1 MRKSVYALGC
11 VLGLSVAAVGAQ
23 DLPVKNAK
31 RIVAMDFGALDT
43 LAELGAANKVV
54 ALPKEN
60 APEYM
65 SVYTTAAYQNTGGMK
80 SPDLAVIKAA
90 KPDVIIMTG
99 RQNAA
104 YDELVK
110 IAPTIRYATDSTKY
124 LASAKDNTLMLGE
137 MVGNKALA
145 EQKWAALEA
154 KVKGVQAQADAS
166 PLKATVM
173 LHNGG
178 KLMVSNSG
186 YAGFIHDVLHV
197 KKADANVGD
206 ERVVVDAAYL
216 NKVNPDLIY
225 IIDRSGAIG
234 QPPLDMKLFADKNM
248 QNVKAVKNQKVV
260 VLTPKLW
267 YLSGGGLQSIAL
279 QADEVAKHLGQ

>member
-1 MRKSVYALGC
+1 MKKSFCALGC

-23 DLPVKNAK
+23 ELPVKNAK

-43 LAELGAANKVV
+43 LAELGATNKVV

-65 SVYTTAAYQNTGGMK
+65 SVYTTDSYVNTGGMK
-80 SPDLAVIKAA
+80 TPDISVIKAA
-90 KPDVIIMTG
+90 KPDVIVMTG

-104 YDELVK
+104 YDDLTKV
-110 IAPTIRYATDSTKY
+110 APTIRYATDSTKY
-124 LASAKDNTLMLGE
+124 LASAKDNAVMLGE
-137 MVGNKALA
+137 LVGKKALA
-145 EQKWAALEA
+145 EQKWAALET
-154 KVKGVQAQADAS
+154 KLKGIQAQADAS

-178 KLMVSNSG
+178 KLMVSNSS
-186 YAGFIHDVLHV
+186 YAAFIHDVLHV
-197 KKADANVGD
+197 KKADAALSND
-206 ERVVVDAAYL
+206 RVVVDAAYL
-216 NKVNPDLIY
+216 NKVNPDIIY
-225 IIDRSGAIG
+225 VVDRSGAVG
-234 QPPLDMKLFADKNM
+234 QPPLDMKLLTGKDMK
-248 QNVKAVKNQKVV
+248 NVKAVKNQKVV

-279 QADEVAKHLGQ
+279 QADEVAKHLVK

>member
-23 DLPVKNAK
+23 ELPVKDAK

-43 LAELGAANKVV
+43 LAELGAANRVV

-60 APEYM
+60 GPEYM
-65 SVYTTAAYQNTGGMK
+65 SVYATDAYQNTGGMK
-80 SPDLAVIKAA
+80 TPDLAVIKAA
-90 KPDVIIMTG
+90 KPDVIIMAG

-104 YDELVK
+104 HDELVK
-110 IAPTIRYATDSTKY
+110 IAPTIRYATDSKKY
-124 LASAKDNTLMLGE
+124 LASAKDNALMLGE
-137 MVGNKALA
+137 LVGKKAEA
-145 EQKWAALEA
+145 EQKWAALET
-154 KVKGVQAQADAS
+154 KIKGIQAQADAS
-166 PLKATVM
+166 PVKATVM

-186 YAGFIHDVLHV
+186 YAAFIHDALHV

-216 NKVNPDLIY
+216 NKVNPDVIY
-225 IIDRSGAIG
+225 VIDRSSAIG
-234 QPPLDMKLFADKNM
+234 QAPLDMKLFADKDM
-248 QNVKAVKNQKVV
+248 KKVKAVKNQKVV

-267 YLSGGGLQSIAL
+267 YLSGGGLQSISL
-279 QADEVAKHLGQ
+279 QADEVAKHLGK